1 MKLYTVLIAL
11 LLAGSTFMNAQSDL
25 SHPRLFLRAGQEK
38 ALLANIRKDSI
49 WNEMHNEIIKEAEV
63 ICGLDML
70 QRKVVGPRMHAISCE
85 ALRRVLFLSYSY
97 RMTGREEFAV
107 RAEKE
112 MLHLSGF
119 VDYNPSHFLDTSE
132 MGVALSIGYDWL
144 FDWLNPQSKEV
155 ILKAIQDKVLTTG
168 ITGGE
173 GDQGYNLRWLE
184 RANNWNQVCN
194 GGLTV
199 ASIATYTENQE
210 LSETIIKRSCEAI
223 LIPMEWEYA
232 PMGCFPEGFGY
243 WAFGTQFNILFVDAM
258 EKFFGPESVVKYKEM
273 PGFIQSGHYS
283 QQLIT
288 PSLRTFGYSD
298 NSTRIYLEPA
308 VMWFNTVKPDPAMY
322 YMQKRLFYKFQKS
335 ASYVKTIKNRLIPFM
350 LIWGAGT
357 GDEPAVCLNNP
368 EYPTETYY
376 LGQGKNDICVMR
388 SGWTKDDVY
397 LGFKAGRVRS
407 PHGHM
412 DVGSFYYEV
421 DSVRWSLDLGSDDY
435 GKIALANV
443 NMFDMTPGS
452 PRWHVLTKYNN
463 FAHSTT
469 FPEGVHQQTKPTC
482 PMTGSREKMQ
492 ASTSFACL
500 YPKQLDSLVRTVSL
514 KDRSAVIEDFV
525 MAGNSEVEMVWNMTT
540 EGCDLNRKGK
550 NLTLTNPDGKVLD
563 IKVKTQTPFRAEL
576 VPAER
581 KNKFEGLNKGIYWL
595 RIIYNVPAQCSE
607 KITVTMTPRQ

>member
-38 ALLANIRKDSI
+38 ALLSNIQKDSI

-119 VDYNPSHFLDTSE
+119 VEYNPAHFLATSE

-155 ILKAIQDKVLTTG
+155 ILKAIQDKVLITG

-173 GDQGYNLRWLE
+173 GDLGYNLRWLE

-199 ASIATYTENQE
+199 ASSATYTENQE
-210 LSETIIKRSCEAI
+210 LSETIIKRSCESI

-308 VMWFNTVKPDPAMY
+308 VMWFNTVKPDPAM
-322 YMQKRLFYKFQKS
+322 
-335 ASYVKTIKNRLIPFM
+335 
-350 LIWGAGT
+350 
-357 GDEPAVCLNNP
+357 
-368 EYPTETYY
+368 
-376 LGQGKNDICVMR
+376 
-388 SGWTKDDVY
+388 
-397 LGFKAGRVRS
+397 
-407 PHGHM
+407 
-412 DVGSFYYEV
+412 
-421 DSVRWSLDLGSDDY
+421 
-435 GKIALANV
+435 
-443 NMFDMTPGS
+443 
-452 PRWHVLTKYNN
+452 
-463 FAHSTT
+463 
-469 FPEGVHQQTKPTC
+469 
-482 PMTGSREKMQ
+482 
-492 ASTSFACL
+492 
-500 YPKQLDSLVRTVSL
+500 
-514 KDRSAVIEDFV
+514 
-525 MAGNSEVEMVWNMTT
+525 
-540 EGCDLNRKGK
+540 
-550 NLTLTNPDGKVLD
+550 
-563 IKVKTQTPFRAEL
+563 
-576 VPAER
+576 
-581 KNKFEGLNKGIYWL
+581 
-595 RIIYNVPAQCSE
+595 
-607 KITVTMTPRQ
+607 

>member
-1 MKLYTVLIAL
+1 MKKSVVVILVLVVFSFVSA
-11 LLAGSTFMNAQSDL
+11 AQADL
-25 SHPRLFLRAGQEK
+25 SHPRLFLRSGEEK
-38 ALLANIRKDSI
+38 ALLSNIQKDKI
-49 WNEMHNEIIKEAEV
+49 WLEMHNEIIKEAEV

-70 QRKVVGPRMHAISCE
+70 QRKIVGPRMHAISCE
-85 ALRRVLFLSYSY
+85 ALRRVLFLSYAY
-97 RMTGREEFAV
+97 RMTGREEFAAC
-107 RAEKE
+107 AEKN
-112 MLHLSGF
+112 MLNSAEF
-119 VDYNPSHFLDTSE
+119 VDWNPAHFLDVSE

-144 FDWLNPQSKEV
+144 YDYLSPQSKET
-155 ILKAIQDKVLTTG
+155 ILQAIRDKALIPG
-168 ITGGE
+168 ITGGA

-184 RANNWNQVCN
+184 LANNWNQVCN

-199 ASIATYTENQE
+199 AAIATYTENQE
-210 LSETIIKRSCEAI
+210 LSEKIINRSREKI

-243 WAFGTQFNILFVDAM
+243 WAFGTQFNILFVDAL
-258 EKFFGPESVVKYKEM
+258 EKFFGPECVQKFKEM
-273 PGFIQSGHYS
+273 PGFVQSGNYS

-308 VMWFNTVKPDPAMY
+308 VMWFNTVKEDPAMY
-322 YMQKRLFYKFQKS
+322 YMQKRLFYKFQES

-357 GDEPAVCLNNP
+357 GENPVVSLDNP

-388 SGWTKDDVY
+388 SGWNADDVY
-397 LGFKAGRVRS
+397 LGFKSGRVRS

-435 GKIALANV
+435 GKIALAKV

-469 FPEGVHQQTKPTC
+469 FPAGVHQQTKPTC
-482 PMTGSREKMQ
+482 YMTGNKEKMS
-492 ASTSFACL
+492 ASTSFAKL

-514 KDRSAVIEDFV
+514 KGRAAVIEDFV
-525 MAGNSEVEMVWNMTT
+525 VSGNSEVEMIWNMTT
-540 EGCDLNRKGK
+540 EGSSLERKGK
-550 NLTLTNPDGKVLD
+550 KLTLTNPDGKVLD
-563 IKVKTQTPFRAEL
+563 INVKTQTPFRAEL

-581 KNKFEGLNKGIYWL
+581 RNDFEGLNKGIYWL
-595 RIIYNVPAQCSE
+595 RIIYYVPAGCSE
-607 KITVTMTPRQ
+607 KLTVTLTPRQ